1 MASPFVKPR
10 LPAIERAAQ
19 FVAKACPL
27 RQAEAQ
33 PLRSKTG
40 LGKRSK
46 KTGPAIAD
54 RAEGLIEARRLFL
67 QRASRVLRGDGQGSI
82 LFRRSERH
90 NVVFVIADRGLD
102 FQRSGLGAVIE

>member
-33 PLRSKTG
+33 RLRLKTW
-40 LGKRSK
+40 LGKRSKK

-67 QRASRVLRGDGQGSI
+67 QRASRVLRGDG
-82 LFRRSERH
+82 
-90 NVVFVIADRGLD
+90 RGVKP
-102 FQRSGLGAVIE
+102 QR